1 MTDRLDRIRA
11 AIAEA
16 KLDALLIGA
25 AVEDMFGRH
34 DDNRRYVSG
43 FTGSTGWALVTPS
56 QALFAADFRY
66 TEQAER
72 EVAPRGFTVFPA
84 LGTSK
89 DWWPKLFGE
98 ARLAGK
104 KVGVSR
110 SDISLA
116 SWLALNE
123 RIEDMPSLDRPE
135 LVAAPLIVENLRRR
149 KDPEELVLLQH
160 AIDIADQAFE
170 SLQVRLTPEMTE
182 LEAAAIFEQ
191 NVLALGAES
200 ISFETIVAAGPRA
213 AMPHAKPTDARLGEG
228 RTIVVDMGAQYRHYC
243 SDLTRTVV
251 LGQPDPKFREIFEIV
266 FEAQRN
272 AIEHVEAGMSGVAAH
287 NLAMDVIAAHG
298 YGERFGHGLGHGV
311 GMQVHESPYLGLSS
325 EDTLE
330 EGMVFTIEPGIYLP
344 GWGGV
349 RIEDIVVLESG
360 RARVLSHAHKLT
372 PAGAT
377 L

>member
-11 AIAEA
+11 AITEA
-16 KLDALLIGA
+16 GLDALLIGA

-43 FTGSTGWALVTPS
+43 FTGSTGWALITAS

-66 TEQAER
+66 TEQAGR
-72 EVAPRGFTVFPA
+72 EVVPRGFTVFPA
-84 LGTSK
+84 LGASK
-89 DWWPKLFGE
+89 EWWPKLFREG
-98 ARLAGK
+98 RLSGK

-110 SDISLA
+110 ADTSLA

-123 RIEDMPSLDRPE
+123 RIDDMPSLDRPE
-135 LVAAPLIVENLRRR
+135 LVPAPLIVENLRRR
-149 KDPEELVLLQH
+149 KDAEELALLQR

-170 SLQVRLTPEMTE
+170 SLLARLGPEMTE

-200 ISFETIVAAGPRA
+200 ISFDTIVAAGPRA
-213 AMPHAKPTDARLGEG
+213 AMPHAKPTGAPLGECQP
-228 RTIVVDMGAQYRHYC
+228 IVIDMGAQYCHYC

-251 LGQPDPKFREIFEIV
+251 LGQPDSRFREIYEIV

-272 AIEHVEAGMSGVAAH
+272 AIEKIEPGMTGVQAH
-287 NLAMDVIAAHG
+287 NLALDVIAARG

-311 GMQVHESPYLGLSS
+311 GLQVHESPYLGLSS

-360 RARVLSHAHKLT
+360 RARVLGHAPKLI
-372 PAGAT
+372 PAGA
-377 L
+377 